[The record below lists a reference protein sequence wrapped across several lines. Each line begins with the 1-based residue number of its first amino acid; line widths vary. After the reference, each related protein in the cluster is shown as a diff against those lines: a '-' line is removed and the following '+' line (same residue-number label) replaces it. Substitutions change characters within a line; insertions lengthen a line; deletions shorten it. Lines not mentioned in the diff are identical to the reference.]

1 MVDPDPTPSPSAS
14 RGGELTKRR
23 VPSNRYVVS
32 GQRVASEK
40 VSLARRFR
48 KEATVEEG
56 LLWQQLRAKQVG
68 GLRFR
73 RQQIIDGYIADFYC
87 PAVGLVVE
95 VDGSIHKSSKE
106 NDAYRDIVLTSR
118 SLRVLRVTNEEVR
131 TDIGGVV
138 RRINEAIASPL
149 PVSGRGRGRGP

>member
-73 RQQIIDGYIADFYC
+73 RQQIIDDYIADFYC

-95 VDGSIHKSSKE
+95 VDGSI
-106 NDAYRDIVLTSR
+106 
-118 SLRVLRVTNEEVR
+118 
-131 TDIGGVV
+131 
-138 RRINEAIASPL
+138 
-149 PVSGRGRGRGP
+149 